1 MWCFIW
7 MKVMIVHE
15 CDYLNMKWLCDY
27 SETWKWSGITWVTV
41 KYGNEMNMWM
51 AVKRESAM
59 IMWMIMVYQY
69 DSVYMLDRP
78 IW

>member
-1 MWCFIW
+1 MYDWQWMTIMWRVWIIW
-7 MKVMIVHE
+7 TTVIS
-15 CDYLNMKWLCDY
+15 DYVVFYMNESNDWTWMWLLEY
-27 SETWKWSGITWVTV
+27 K
-41 KYGNEMNMWM
+41 MNMWM
-51 AVKRESAM
+51 AMKRESAM